1 MKKYAIIKSI
11 VVNDQMKSWVLM
23 FIKANDLSHAI
34 LKALQLFNNY
44 ENMQGRID
52 YDDDYFMGISN
63 EDIDKP
69 FTHWDI
75 KAV

>member
-1 MKKYAIIKSI
+1 
-11 VVNDQMKSWVLM
+11 M
-23 FIKANDLSHAI
+23 FIKADDFSHAI
-34 LKALQLFNNY
+34 IKALRLFNSY
-44 ENMQGRID
+44 ENMQGQLE

-63 EDIDKP
+63 KDIDKP

>member
-11 VVNDQMKSWVLM
+11 VVKGQMKSWVLM
-23 FIKANDLSHAI
+23 FIKASDFSHAI
-34 LKALQLFNNY
+34 IKALRLFNSY
-44 ENMQGRID
+44 ENMQGQLE

-63 EDIDKP
+63 KDIDKP

>member
-11 VVNDQMKSWVLM
+11 VVNGQIKSWVLM
-23 FIKANDLSHAI
+23 FIKANDFSHAI
-34 LKALQLFNNY
+34 LKALRLFNSY
-44 ENMQGRID
+44 ENVQGQLE

-63 EDIDKP
+63 KDIDKP
-69 FTHWDI
+69 FIHWDI

>member
-11 VVNDQMKSWVLM
+11 VVKGQMKSWVLM
-23 FIKANDLSHAI
+23 FIKAKDFSHAI
-34 LKALQLFNNY
+34 IKALRLFNSY
-44 ENMQGRID
+44 ENMQGQLE

-63 EDIDKP
+63 KDIDKP
-69 FTHWDI
+69 FIHWDI

>member
-11 VVNDQMKSWVLM
+11 VVNGQMKSWTLM
-23 FIKANDLSHAI
+23 FIKANDFSHAI
-34 LKALQLFNNY
+34 SKALRLFNSY
-44 ENMQGRID
+44 ENMQGGLV

-63 EDIDKP
+63 KDIDKP